1 MTSFVETPTRT
12 PEVKSLETT
21 CQRVKDFSSAIDSA
35 APTKAKIVHIAST
48 STLGKLLLNA
58 ENLIHRETKMLT

>member
-1 MTSFVETPTRT
+1 MASFVETPTRT
-12 PEVKSLETT
+12 PEVKILETT
-21 CQRVKDFSSAIDSA
+21 CQRVNDFSSAIDSA

-58 ENLIHRETKMLT
+58 ENLIPKETNALR